1 MRDLSAFDLRDV
13 FESYSSIAE
22 DGADVWDFEDDNLIR
37 SAFNPPKGDPL
48 RTKLMPPNERL
59 MRTAYRVFNR
69 EFFDG
74 ALPGDLPLKTATEAR
89 SMYRGYASYSFNLSS
104 RTLKPAGITLNSKY
118 TASLHEWLNTFL
130 HECIHVLD
138 YVKRPWAFLDRTDR
152 RGICRYDSH
161 GEWFMS
167 VARRFD
173 RFGFDVEKYCTTK
186 NFGVNAEDG
195 GISKAIERNRSGMVL
210 ARLVGLSDDKGG
222 GVVKIARTFKPKF
235 ESFIEAC
242 IARGRNF
249 CGKLTK
255 VEYYTTEN
263 PKLMNL
269 KQFRPRNSSSGISW
283 YFFDGIESE
292 YGPLE
297 KDGEFVPKVSA
308 NDDVPPI
315 VRLMGADRDFRETV
329 RRSLMGAVLMF
340 ASRSNLL
347 EDLVYMPMDGC
358 GGWNR
363 VFSEERMREIAEDS
377 GLAYD
382 DGVKDVVKD
391 SVRIA
396 TNDYKSLTSKKVR
409 DGLTRAG
416 MAIRGQ
422 NPSEWHAA
430 TGYVSEWVDGVM
442 RQYGKGADAVNE
454 DADETDADERNLID
468 DRYARGGWMPFRNT
482 RTKMTGPTS
491 GVVDVA

>member
-22 DGADVWDFEDDNLIR
+22 DVADVFDFEDENLIR
-37 SAFNPPKGDPL
+37 SAFNPPHGDPL
-48 RTKLMPPNERL
+48 LTRLMPPDERL
-59 MRTAYRVFNR
+59 MHTAYRVFNR

-74 ALPGDLPLKTATEAR
+74 ALPSDLPLKTATEAK
-89 SMYRGYASYSFNLSS
+89 SSYRGYASYSFNLSS
-104 RTLKPAGITLNSKY
+104 RTLRPTGITLNSKF

-138 YVKRPWAFLDRTDR
+138 YVKRPDMFLDRMDR

-173 RFGFDVEKYCTTK
+173 RFGFDVEKYCTTE
-186 NFGVNAEDG
+186 NFGVNADDG
-195 GISKAIERNRSGMVL
+195 GISRAIERNRSGMVL

-222 GVVKIARTFKPKF
+222 GVVKIARAFKPKF

-242 IARGRNF
+242 IASGRNF
-249 CGKLTK
+249 CKGITK
-255 VEYYTTEN
+255 VEYYTTGN

-283 YFFDGIESE
+283 YFFDGIKSE

-297 KDGEFVPKVSA
+297 PDGEFVPRVSA
-308 NDDVPPI
+308 NDGVPSI
-315 VRLMGADRDFRETV
+315 VSLMGIDSNFRETV
-329 RRSLMGAVLMF
+329 RGSIMGAVLLL

-347 EDLVYMPMDGC
+347 EDLVYMPMECC
-358 GGWNR
+358 GGWSR
-363 VFSEERMREIAEDS
+363 VFSEERMCEIAEDS
-377 GLAYD
+377 GLMYD
-382 DGVKDVVKD
+382 DGVRDVVQD
-391 SVRIA
+391 SVRSA
-396 TNDYKSLTSKKVR
+396 TDDYEKLTSKRVCDALRK
-409 DGLTRAG
+409 AG
-416 MAIRGQ
+416 MAIRGH
-422 NPSEWHAA
+422 NSSEWHAA

-442 RQYGKGADAVNE
+442 RQYGKGAVGVNE
-454 DADETDADERNLID
+454 DSDEMDADDRNLID
-468 DRYARGGWMPFRNT
+468 DRYARGGWVPFRNT
-482 RTKMTGPTS
+482 RTKITGPSS
-491 GVVDVA
+491 GIVDVA